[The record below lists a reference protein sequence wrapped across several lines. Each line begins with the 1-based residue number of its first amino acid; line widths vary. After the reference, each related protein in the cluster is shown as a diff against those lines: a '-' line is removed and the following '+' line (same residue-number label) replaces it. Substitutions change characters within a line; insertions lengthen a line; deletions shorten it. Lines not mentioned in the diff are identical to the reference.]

1 MARVTEGPP
10 HLPPGRAEKAVHQ
23 ARSRAGVLWSVIG
36 AVASIVAVAINVL
49 IRVFSSDDKPPAS
62 GGGFAG
68 GLAVIA
74 ATGLAAAAS
83 SFIALRASRI
93 SLNRLA
99 SRRTAN
105 PGVSAWRMTMR
116 RHGHDDQ

>member
-1 MARVTEGPP
+1 MTEGPP

-23 ARSRAGVLWSVIG
+23 ARSRAGVLWTVIG
-36 AVASIVAVAINVL
+36 AVVSLVAVAINFL
-49 IRVFSSDDKPPAS
+49 IPVFSSADKPPAS

-74 ATGLAAAAS
+74 ATVATGLAAAAS
-83 SFIALRASRI
+83 SFYALRASRI

-105 PGVSAWRMTMR
+105 PGVSAWRMTMS